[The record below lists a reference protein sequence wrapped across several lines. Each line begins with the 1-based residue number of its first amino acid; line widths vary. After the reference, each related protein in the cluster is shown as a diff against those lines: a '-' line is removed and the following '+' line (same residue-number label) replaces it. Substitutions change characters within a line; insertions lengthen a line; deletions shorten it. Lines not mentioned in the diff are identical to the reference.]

1 MHITAGRHAGHAA
14 RLAARSWCT
23 DRVRRDR
30 VCGAGKPLGQAGV
43 AEGEGVGAE
52 DGGSSQLR
60 IVAAQP
66 VAAGREVH
74 NTYGEYGN
82 AALVYKHGFALR
94 ENPFDTV
101 AVSLREV
108 RDAVAAVVGDDAAA
122 ARMQA
127 AEACLREAAGVA
139 PGGDGGGGTDE
150 GLGEMVKQLE
160 ICGADCAEAHLQSR
174 SEVGEAEAGFV
185 AFPLFAAVWAAG
197 VDAEVVEA
205 ATKTEGLVAGALTE
219 VASAA
224 KAAGTG
230 VPLTPANAYDVRF
243 LPTPFLLSACLS
255 RSFPFFRVRQRRFGD
270 HPADPVRAC
279 LTASASNTPGTCVA
293 RDCRGMTSG
302 LCVLVDGVNLEA
314 GRWRTERFS
323 ACGLWSRRC

>member
-1 MHITAGRHAGHAA
+1 M
-14 RLAARSWCT
+14 
-23 DRVRRDR
+23 
-30 VCGAGKPLGQAGV
+30 
-43 AEGEGVGAE
+43 
-52 DGGSSQLR
+52 
-60 IVAAQP
+60 
-66 VAAGREVH
+66 
-74 NTYGEYGN
+74 
-82 AALVYKHGFALR
+82 YKHGFALR

-101 AVSLREV
+101 TVSLREV
-108 RDAVAAVVGDDAAA
+108 RDAVAAVVGDDAAV

-160 ICGADCAEAHLQSR
+160 ICGADCAEANLQSR
-174 SEVGEAEAGFV
+174 TEVGEAEAGFV

-230 VPLTPANAYDVRF
+230 VPLTPVYDMRVRYACTTCVYDMRVRYACTMCVYDVRF
-243 LPTPFLLSACLS
+243 LPTSFFLPVSLARVPSFAYVSA
-255 RSFPFFRVRQRRFGD
+255 
-270 HPADPVRAC
+270 
-279 LTASASNTPGTCVA
+279 ASVTTWQSLP
-293 RDCRGMTSG
+293 
-302 LCVLVDGVNLEA
+302 
-314 GRWRTERFS
+314 
-323 ACGLWSRRC
+323 